1 MLVSKTLEYPLR
13 RVALLAMD
21 RPVLHQNTINDIRE
35 WGQLRAF
42 RRLAAPI
49 AWRNRMRQYL
59 GYCLAVDPEPPGRLS
74 LAQSLSMTR
83 QPHTAI

>member
-35 WGQLRAF
+35 WVQLRAF

-59 GYCLAVDPEPPGRLS
+59 GYCLAVDPKPPGRFPT
-74 LAQSLSMTR
+74 AQSLAMTR
-83 QPHTAI
+83 QPNTPI

>member
-1 MLVSKTLEYPLR
+1 MLVSKTLEYPPR
-13 RVALLAMD
+13 CVALLAMD

-35 WGQLRAF
+35 WVQLRAF